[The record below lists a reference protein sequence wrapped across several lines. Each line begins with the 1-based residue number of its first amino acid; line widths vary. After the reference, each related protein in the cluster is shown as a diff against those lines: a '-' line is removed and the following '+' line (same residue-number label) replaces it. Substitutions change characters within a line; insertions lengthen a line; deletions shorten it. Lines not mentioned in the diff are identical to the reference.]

1 MRLSFSLAA
10 LLAVEGVS
18 AVALPPR
25 AVAPALPLTAFN
37 TSRPNKFTIE
47 DVLNAPAVTPP
58 TREPTMNLM
67 AAAATCA
74 NPRVRMEWDSMNNN
88 DRQSFVN
95 AVKCLIGKPA
105 SGQFSAARNRYEDL
119 VALHQTLTVNV
130 HNNSKFL
137 IWHRYLLWTFE
148 DILRS
153 ECGFTGPLPWFDET
167 RYPGRFSQSSIFSSS
182 WFGGIALGGRC
193 VTDGVRIYPPL
204 LWQSTPENNPLTCPS
219 QQFAGLT
226 LNIGPGSGNTAHC
239 LARNGDASQTQNC
252 NSALLNAIN
261 ARTDYADMAYYAEGG
276 LHAWAHNGI
285 GAVMADVY
293 ASPGDPVFWLHH
305 AFIDRNYRI
314 WQNADAARVTYIDGT
329 DRVGNPLTLD
339 TVVSVNGLRPNVKVR
354 DIINTLDG
362 KLCYKYNY

>member
-18 AVALPPR
+18 AVALPPH
-25 AVAPALPLTAFN
+25 
-37 TSRPNKFTIE
+37 
-47 DVLNAPAVTPP
+47 VLNAPAVTPP

-193 VTDGVRIYPPL
+193 VTDG
-204 LWQSTPENNPLTCPS
+204 
-219 QQFAGLT
+219 QFAGLT